1 MPYMK
6 IVLLPTSILGWQLSV
21 ILLTP
26 EKKKKMS
33 ALVDGEVNMA
43 VDW

>member
-1 MPYMK
+1 MK

-26 EKKKKMS
+26 EKKKKNVS
-33 ALVDGEVNMA
+33 ISRWRGKYGK
-43 VDW
+43 